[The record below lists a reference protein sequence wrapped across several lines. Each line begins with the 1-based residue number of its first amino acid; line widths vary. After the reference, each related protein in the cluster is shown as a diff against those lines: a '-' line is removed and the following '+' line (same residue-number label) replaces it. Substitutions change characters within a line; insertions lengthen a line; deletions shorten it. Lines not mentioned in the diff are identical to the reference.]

1 MGRIRLSFGLITVVV
16 LASLY
21 LPIVFVFINAF
32 NADEELLGWGGF
44 STSAFSK
51 VLSDARLRHAFLT
64 SFTIAISATVVSL
77 VVAVTAGLWARRA
90 GKIGRAALGF
100 SVYSR
105 LVLPEVVLAVGVF
118 GLLRKM
124 DLPLGQPAIVAGH
137 VVFLSALATV
147 VVQARLRTMNETLE
161 QAAADLGATPLRAF
175 RRVTLPQ
182 LMPAL
187 LAGGLL
193 VLTFSLDDLL
203 LSQFLAGSNA
213 ETVPMLLL
221 GLIRFKI
228 TPEAN
233 AIGALMMLITVT
245 ILVLAVAVVG
255 LRSGVLSAITGSNQ
269 TEGDQE

>member
-1 MGRIRLSFGLITVVV
+1 MRRIRLSFGAVTALV
-16 LASLY
+16 LAVLY

-32 NADEELLGWGGF
+32 NADQDLLGWGGF
-44 STSAFSK
+44 SLGAFSK
-51 VLSDARLRHAFLT
+51 VLGDARLRHAFVT
-64 SFTIAISATVVSL
+64 SFTVAIAATLISL
-77 VVAVTAGLWARRA
+77 IVAVTAGLWARRA
-90 GKIGRAALGF
+90 SKRQGSALGF

-105 LVLPEVVLAVGVF
+105 LVLPEVVLAVALF
-118 GLLRKM
+118 MLMRRLN
-124 DLPLGQPAIVAGH
+124 LPLGQPAMVAGH

-147 VVQARLRTMNETLE
+147 VVQARLRTMSETLE
-161 QAAADLGATPLRAF
+161 QAAADLGATPIRAF
-175 RRVTLPQ
+175 VRVTLPQ

-245 ILVLAVAVVG
+245 ILVVALVTAG
-255 LRSGVLSAITGSNQ
+255 LRGGVLNAITGSDSD
-269 TEGDQE
+269 EGDDE